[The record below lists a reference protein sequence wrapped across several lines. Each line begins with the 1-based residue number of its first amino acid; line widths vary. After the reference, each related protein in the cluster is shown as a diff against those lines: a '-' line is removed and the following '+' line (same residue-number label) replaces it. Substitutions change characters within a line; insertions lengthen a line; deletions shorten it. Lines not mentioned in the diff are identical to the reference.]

1 MRETSDGE
9 LLDRWRLGD
18 SRSGEQLT
26 ARHFMTVRA
35 YFLNKAPS
43 EYEDLVQ
50 ETFLRVSSK
59 RDNYRGTSSFRAFL
73 LGIARMIL
81 LEFLR
86 AKQRAQR
93 FDPLEHSVAD
103 VEGGRMSSALAR
115 DESHRLLLAALREL
129 PLAEQE
135 LLELYYWQRLTAREI
150 GELQATP
157 ESTVRSRVRAALDR
171 ANRVYAQL
179 ERQPERDAAK
189 LEGWLDELGREL
201 MGIGA

>member
-1 MRETSDGE
+1 MRETSDAE

-18 SRSGEQLT
+18 ARAGEQLT
-26 ARHFMTVRA
+26 TRHFMTVRA
-35 YFLNKAPS
+35 YFVNKAPA

-86 AKQRAQR
+86 AKQRSNR

-103 VEGGRMSSALAR
+103 VEGGRMSSAMAR
-115 DESHRLLLAALREL
+115 DEFHQRLLLALREL
-129 PLAEQE
+129 
-135 LLELYYWQRLTAREI
+135 
-150 GELQATP
+150 
-157 ESTVRSRVRAALDR
+157 
-171 ANRVYAQL
+171 
-179 ERQPERDAAK
+179 
-189 LEGWLDELGREL
+189 
-201 MGIGA
+201 

>member
-1 MRETSDGE
+1 MRATPDAE

-18 SRSGEQLT
+18 ARAGEQLT

-35 YFLNKAPS
+35 YFVNKAPT

-50 ETFLRVSSK
+50 ETFLRVSGK
-59 RDNYRGTSSFRAFL
+59 LENYRGTSSFRSFL

-103 VEGGRMSSALAR
+103 VEGGRMSSELAR
-115 DESHRLLLAALREL
+115 SESHRLLLAALREL

-150 GELQATP
+150 GELQAAP
-157 ESTVRSRVRAALDR
+157 ESTVRSRVRVALDR
-171 ANRVYAQL
+171 TNRLYAQL
-179 ERQPERDAAK
+179 ERRATDLDPVE
-189 LEGWLDELGREL
+189 LEGWLGELGREL
-201 MGIGA
+201 MGVE